1 MGCYRGSLVR
11 EETDAGAELVREFDK
26 DRPVAAAF
34 WVKASDEE
42 QRYLYI
48 ASERIDDTNVGLAY
62 REVLRLTGELDSP
75 YLDPFRVKVISA
87 TDPLA
92 RAAMEIHRRFP
103 GSMPTC
109 FGGRS
114 FGGICVDDVY
124 IYAPSLPAAVH

>member
-1 MGCYRGSLVR
+1 MVI

-26 DRPVAAAF
+26 YQPVKAAF

-48 ASERIDDTNVGLAY
+48 ASESIDDTNFDMAY

-75 YLDPFRVKVISA
+75 YLDPFRVKVIGA

-92 RAAMEIHRRFP
+92 RAAVEIHRRFP
-103 GSMPTC
+103 GSTPIR

-114 FGGICVDDVY
+114 FGGISIDDVY
-124 IYAPSLPAAVH
+124 IYASPLPAVVH